1 MRLKKTHLDDVER
14 LRDDLRFAVKEYR
27 MAKGSVRG
35 TITEMKKQDGAD

>member
-14 LRDDLRFAVKEYR
+14 LRADLRFAVKEYR
-27 MAKGSVRG
+27 MAKGSLRG

>member
-14 LRDDLRFAVKEYR
+14 LRDDLRFAVKEYQ
-27 MAKGSVRG
+27 MAKGSVRR